1 MLFTR
6 CKCVI
11 SALVADNDF
20 CHLQVKKVLSQAI
33 IAMANNGNLEMEGG
47 QLMIDFT
54 VRQCALPSDS
64 E

>member
-1 MLFTR
+1 M
-6 CKCVI
+6 I

-20 CHLQVKKVLSQAI
+20 CHLQVKKVLFQAI

-47 QLMIDFT
+47 QLMIDFI